1 MNEKKLT
8 KVEKIE
14 KQIYKNAED
23 IKEILVQLKT
33 NSSDIQRNSLA
44 LDILRDYKKERDRAY
59 IVILILLTIVIMLV
73 SIVIYHHWVK

>member
-33 NSSDIQRNSLA
+33 NSSNIQRNSLA

-59 IVILILLTIVIMLV
+59 IVILILLAIVIMLA